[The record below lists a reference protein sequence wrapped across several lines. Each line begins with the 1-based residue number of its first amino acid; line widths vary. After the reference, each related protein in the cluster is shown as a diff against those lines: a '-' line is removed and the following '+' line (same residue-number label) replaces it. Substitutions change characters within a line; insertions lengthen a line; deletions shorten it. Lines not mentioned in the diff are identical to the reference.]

1 MKSETPSMVRP
12 QNMRRSIWVR
22 AVLPRL
28 LMRLFLIFVAIAG

>member
-1 MKSETPSMVRP
+1 MASETPSMIRL
-12 QNMRRSIWVR
+12 QNMRSNICVK